1 MSSLEL
7 FINKSRKDA
16 ISDQSLDKV
25 LSQSL
30 VHFNLLPFQSSRN
43 WGNPVNT
50 EIYKIIHSR
59 LTLPIIS
66 LILQLIPVWGWT
78 FFLRPGAHF
87 LLYHYSFTGCHRA
100 HNWLPEMS
108 QKHIAL
114 FHYTI
119 HNGLPQLSAWEA
131 TPSPLTQPYALGQ
144 DHQLGCTEQFGM
156 QPLTY
161 YSLRALDLY
170 PVGLMTIFSSASK
183 GSFFPNTTNREKYG
197 IQISCQEVSTGMVE
211 ESGLEVEHSKM
222 EHLRSGMKIA
232 FFLAETFPTFQLDL
246 QKMRYTPTISTTST
260 PYLKNLASPGRLQKT
275 SLSLVL

>member
-183 GSFFPNTTNREKYG
+183 GSFFPNTTNREKCG
-197 IQISCQEVSTGMVE
+197 IQISCQEVSTGRVE
-211 ESGLEVEHSKM
+211 ESGLEVEHLKM